1 MRKVAAHEDFH
12 PKVLP
17 NFVGIGMSLQFSL
30 QHRKVGMTN
39 KKSVRSNLVDQL
51 VVAEKLV
58 DETQHG
64 VTRGGVVQYRG
75 GCLGINLANALR
87 R

>member
-1 MRKVAAHEDFH
+1 
-12 PKVLP
+12 
-17 NFVGIGMSLQFSL
+17 
-30 QHRKVGMTN
+30 N